1 LTIVIQSWYD
11 YYMQLRNC
19 KTTRKW
25 EQEMNTEN
33 MNAVICVFCETIIAD
48 KMDYSTTQFCADC
61 NEYKGITT
69 VGEYLTEYGM
79 VMA

>member
-1 LTIVIQSWYD
+1 
-11 YYMQLRNC
+11 
-19 KTTRKW
+19 
-25 EQEMNTEN
+25 MNTEN
-33 MNAVICVFCETIIAD
+33 MNEVICVFCMATIAD
-48 KMDYSTTQFCADC
+48 KMDYTQTMVCWDC

>member
-1 LTIVIQSWYD
+1 
-11 YYMQLRNC
+11 MQLKNC

-48 KMDYSTTQFCADC
+48 KIDYSTTQFCADC

>member
-1 LTIVIQSWYD
+1 
-11 YYMQLRNC
+11 MQLRNC

-33 MNAVICVFCETIIAD
+33 MNAVICVFCETIISD
-48 KMDYSTTQFCADC
+48 KMDYSSTMWCQDC

-69 VGEYLTEYGM
+69 VGEYLQEYGM

>member
-1 LTIVIQSWYD
+1 MLQI
-11 YYMQLRNC
+11 LENR
-19 KTTRKW
+19 

-33 MNAVICVFCETIIAD
+33 MNAVICVFCMTTIAE
-48 KMDYSTTQFCADC
+48 KMDYSITHCVEC

-79 VMA
+79 TLVVA